1 MAEHDPTTTG
11 RKRPLPLEILTQT
24 VKGNVR
30 SSLDE
35 FEMRI
40 RKYGRSCKK
49 VLPDC
54 MKVAVVQTGLE
65 NNDLRRHLLARVDW
79 PTTHLLARKEVRS
92 IITACDTPTGLT
104 PTVLLDRLDRVTKDE
119 FDAKMLG
126 TVGSDQLTEAKVLK
140 RTVRWHEQQ
149 MCFSWA
155 GGTRCVTELVVLSGR
170 TDTLTVTNTRTPST
184 KATDG
189 GARDAWEPLEAFR
202 TAIVIDRPDGQ
213 YAAKATRNATT
224 EPETLDWMRMTRL
237 ANSRTAHDELEWL
250 YHAQDVPEKCMGC
263 GDPEGSGSEAVEQ
276 LGQHL
281 IEFSCTTRVSSLS
294 RAERQ
299 CGASQAVQQ
308 QED

>member
-1 MAEHDPTTTG
+1 MAEHDPTTT
-11 RKRPLPLEILTQT
+11 RRTTPLPLEIPAQT

-40 RKYGRSCKK
+40 RKYERCCKK
-49 VLPDC
+49 VLSDC
-54 MKVAVVQTGLE
+54 MKFAVVQIGRE
-65 NNDLRRHLLARVDW
+65 DNDLGRHLLARVDRL
-79 PTTHLLARKEVRS
+79 TTHLLARKEVGS
-92 IITACDTPTGLT
+92 IITACYTPTGLT
-104 PTVLLDRLDRVTKDE
+104 PTVLLDLLDRVMKDE

-126 TVGSDQLTEAKVLK
+126 SVGSDQLTEARVLK

-149 MCFSWA
+149 LCFSWA

-170 TDTLTVTNTRTPST
+170 TDTRTVTNTRTPST

-224 EPETLDWMRMTRL
+224 EPETLDWMRTTRL

-263 GDPEGSGSEAVEQ
+263 GDPEGSGSEVVEQ

-281 IEFSCTTRVSSLS
+281 IEFSCTT
-294 RAERQ
+294 
-299 CGASQAVQQ
+299 
-308 QED
+308 